1 MKTRHLC
8 LLILAV
14 LLLCAGCAD
23 TPEETEP
30 TYAYTEAYQRIQ
42 EPYASGYAFQ
52 GNLMQTVANER
63 TYEFD
68 PDISQE
74 ERDGFVTG
82 QEVLCAFLEE
92 KGISTKGLTFR
103 VLGDYTNWSDSESK
117 VAYFGLA
124 SAGSW
129 EQVLT
134 TLQAALG
141 DYTNYGYLYA
151 LADLTA
157 GELGWEQEKVSGAGQ
172 LTGSLLNL
180 VYPCFDEAY
189 TTREEIAACK
199 TASKEILAGLE
210 NPWSEDAFLEA
221 RQDYAQAHNLDFEP
235 TYLTFAYYSPSCP
248 LKTQTKYLEVFK
260 ESTFVE
266 DYYLTEGY
274 ILEDYFVSPQKII
287 ATFQW
292 LDEQLAKLRT
302 AIQVDKEDLVPV
314 RLFDVSH
321 KDGAGGIRHGCFT
334 YEGDA
339 PYIYTETL
347 RHIGHEYAHY
357 LYSLTGGYD
366 DPICENWMDEAVAY
380 YYTVPYIFETF
391 YLYATNADPAR
402 MDAYEELLGE
412 AFDDPVD
419 YLRMARKVYRNRENV
434 QYEYELTKT
443 FLACATFGEYFV
455 RTYGEELFLDCMT
468 APSSTKE
475 RTGKT
480 LAEIVDDWCADMADP
495 AKDDLVQYTGPL

>member
-1 MKTRHLC
+1 MKTGRLC

-42 EPYASGYAFQ
+42 EPYASGFAFQ

-157 GELGWEQEKVSGAGQ
+157 GKLGWEQEKVSGAGQ

-210 NPWSEDAFLEA
+210 NPWSEEAFLEA
-221 RQDYAQAHNLDFEP
+221 RQDYAQTHSLDFEP
-235 TYLTFAYYSPSCP
+235 TYIIFAYYSPSCP
-248 LKTQTKYLEVFK
+248 LKLQTKYLEVFK
-260 ESTFVE
+260 DSTYVQ
-266 DYYLTEGY
+266 DYYVTVGR
-274 ILEDYFVSPQKII
+274 ILEDYFVSPQKIME
-287 ATFQW
+287 TFQW
-292 LDEQLAKLRT
+292 LDEQLAKLRST
-302 AIQVDKEDLVPV
+302 LQVDKEELVPV
-314 RLFDVSH
+314 HLEQEIGGNGNISFLGLFVS
-321 KDGAGGIRHGCFT
+321 
-334 YEGDA
+334 EGDSA
-339 PYIYTETL
+339 NIYAESL
-347 RHIGHEYAHY
+347 HCLAHEYVHY
-357 LYSLTGGYD
+357 LYWLRGGTQ
-366 DPICENWMDEAVAY
+366 DPAYEDWLNETVAH
-380 YYTVPYIFETF
+380 YYTTPEYFEVY
-391 YLYATNADPAR
+391 YLIGTNAEPER
-402 MDAYEELLGE
+402 MESIEALIGE
-412 AFDDPVD
+412 D
-419 YLRMARKVYRNRENV
+419 YDEPTDYIKFLRKVFRKRENV
-434 QYEYELTKT
+434 QYEYYLKT
-443 FLACATFGEYFV
+443 ENSLCNAFGEYFV
-455 RTYGEELFLDCMT
+455 RTYGEDVFLDCML
-468 APSSTKE
+468 APSTIEE

-480 LAEIVDDWCADMADP
+480 LEEIVDDWCVDVADP
-495 AKDDLVQYTGPL
+495 AKNDLVQYTGPL

>member
-42 EPYASGYAFQ
+42 EPYASGFAFQ
-52 GNLMQTVANER
+52 GNLMQTMANER

-68 PDISQE
+68 PAISQE
-74 ERDGFVTG
+74 ERDSFVTG
-82 QEVLCAFLEE
+82 QEALCAFLEE

-103 VLGDYTNWSDSESK
+103 VLGDYTNWSDSENST
-117 VAYFGLA
+117 AYFDLA

-129 EQVLT
+129 EQE
-134 TLQAALG
+134 A
-141 DYTNYGYLYA
+141 
-151 LADLTA
+151 
-157 GELGWEQEKVSGAGQ
+157 VSGAGQ

-199 TASKEILAGLE
+199 AVSKEILAGLE

-235 TYLTFAYYSPSCP
+235 TYLTFAFFSPSCP
-248 LKTQTKYLEVFK
+248 LKIQTKYLEVFK

-292 LDEQLAKLRT
+292 LDEQLAKLRS
-302 AIQVDKEDLVPV
+302 ALQVDKEELVPV
-314 RLFDVSH
+314 HLEQEIGGNGNISFLGLFVS
-321 KDGAGGIRHGCFT
+321 
-334 YEGDA
+334 EGDSA
-339 PYIYTETL
+339 NIYAESL
-347 RHIGHEYAHY
+347 HCLAHEYVHY
-357 LYSLTGGYD
+357 LYWLRGGTQ
-366 DPICENWMDEAVAY
+366 DPAYKDWPNETVAH
-380 YYTVPYIFETF
+380 YYTTPEYFEVY
-391 YLYATNADPAR
+391 YLIGTNAEPERLESIEA
-402 MDAYEELLGE
+402 LIGE
-412 AFDDPVD
+412 D
-419 YLRMARKVYRNRENV
+419 YDEPTDYIKFLRKVFQKRENV
-434 QYEYELTKT
+434 QFEFELKETNA
-443 FLACATFGEYFV
+443 LCDAFGEYFI
-455 RTYGEELFLDCMT
+455 RTYGEDAFLDCMLS
-468 APSSTKE
+468 PSTIEE

-480 LAEIVDDWCADMADP
+480 LEEIVDDWCVDVADP
-495 AKDDLVQYTGPL
+495 AKDNLVQYTGPL

>member
-42 EPYASGYAFQ
+42 EPYASGFAFQ
-52 GNLMQTVANER
+52 GNLMQTMANER

-68 PDISQE
+68 PAISQE
-74 ERDGFVTG
+74 ERDSFVTG
-82 QEVLCAFLEE
+82 QEALCAFLEE

-103 VLGDYTNWSDSESK
+103 VLGDYTNWSDSENST
-117 VAYFGLA
+117 AYFDLA

-129 EQVLT
+129 EQE
-134 TLQAALG
+134 A
-141 DYTNYGYLYA
+141 
-151 LADLTA
+151 
-157 GELGWEQEKVSGAGQ
+157 VSGAGQ

-199 TASKEILAGLE
+199 AVSKEILAGLE

-235 TYLTFAYYSPSCP
+235 TYLTFAFFSPSCP
-248 LKTQTKYLEVFK
+248 LKIQTKYLEVFK

-292 LDEQLAKLRT
+292 LDEQLAKLRS
-302 AIQVDKEDLVPV
+302 ALQVDKEELVPV
-314 RLFDVSH
+314 HLEQEIGGNGNISFLGLFVS
-321 KDGAGGIRHGCFT
+321 
-334 YEGDA
+334 EGDSA
-339 PYIYTETL
+339 NIYAESL
-347 RHIGHEYAHY
+347 HCLAHEYVHY
-357 LYSLTGGYD
+357 LYWLRGGTQ
-366 DPICENWMDEAVAY
+366 DPAYKDWLNETVAH
-380 YYTVPYIFETF
+380 YYTTPEYFEVY
-391 YLYATNADPAR
+391 YLIGTNAEPERLESIEA
-402 MDAYEELLGE
+402 LIGE
-412 AFDDPVD
+412 D
-419 YLRMARKVYRNRENV
+419 YDEPTDYIKFLRKVFQKRENV
-434 QYEYELTKT
+434 QFEFELKETNA
-443 FLACATFGEYFV
+443 LCDAFGEYFI
-455 RTYGEELFLDCMT
+455 RTYGEDAFLDCMLS
-468 APSSTKE
+468 PSTIEE

-480 LAEIVDDWCADMADP
+480 LEEIVDDWCVDVADP
-495 AKDDLVQYTGPL
+495 AKDNLVQYTGPL